1 MKHGTTAGISY
12 LYTARARY
20 STQRPGLPLDSGLW
34 QCLQVS
40 AYWCRQRRWKLD
52 GAWSFEFDLFDKPAA
67 TYG

>member
-1 MKHGTTAGISY
+1 
-12 LYTARARY
+12 
-20 STQRPGLPLDSGLW
+20 
-34 QCLQVS
+34 LQVS